1 MQYSCDELM
10 RILPYQPDQRVGLT
24 MQVFFSW
31 QRSVSGYFIADG
43 DGNPITDTFLMSIRE
58 LSDLDRALW
67 LLPKGQQQE
76 TIRPF
81 ATKEYSPCRE
91 LALTITKQDWLTAI
105 LNFANANGLTS
116 EFEVGRGE
124 PVNTLFR
131 LATDLAKM
139 LTWFDEAKNI
149 SNSTTREKFITKIC
163 ELYNQLNW
171 ADTRACLYAGKDFS
185 PVLTIVP
192 TSLGHAL
199 WLEFGY
205 IIQTHE
211 TGASEYVR

>member
-1 MQYSCDELM
+1 
-10 RILPYQPDQRVGLT
+10 
-24 MQVFFSW
+24 MQVLFSW

-43 DGNPITDTFLMSIRE
+43 DGNPITDKFRMSIRE

-67 LLPKGQQQE
+67 LFPKGQQQE
-76 TIRPF
+76 TVRPF
-81 ATKEYSPCRE
+81 APKDHNPCRE
-91 LALTITKQDWLTAI
+91 LALTITKQDWLAAI

-116 EFEVGRGE
+116 EFEAGRGE

-131 LATDLAKM
+131 LATDLAQM
-139 LTWFDEAKNI
+139 LNWFDEAKNL
-149 SNSTTREKFITKIC
+149 SNRTERQKFLTKIC
-163 ELYNQLNW
+163 KVYNQLSW

-185 PVLTIVP
+185 PVLTIMP

-205 IIQTHE
+205 MIQSHKTS
-211 TGASEYVR
+211 ASKYVR